1 MKHHPRVKSSV
12 ALYTISAIGFIV
24 SLHAAIPSYFN
35 SSFLSSISS
44 EKAVSIIYLIVSFIT
59 ILGLLA
65 MNSVVRKIGNLR
77 TALLLII
84 IQIAV
89 FYGLISS
96 YSPRIMIVLLILG
109 MCIVSLISFT
119 LDIFLQKN
127 TDMGHTGGIRGLY
140 MTVNNFAWVLSP
152 LIGGMLIFG
161 NNYKGVYIAGFAL
174 LLPMFY
180 LVYKNFNNFK
190 DSHYIQ
196 ISFINT
202 FIKILKDKNISKI
215 FIINTSLQTF
225 YAWMVVYT
233 PIYLHNV
240 IGFNWTEISIIFTIM
255 LLPFVFIEFPLGR
268 LADKKWGEK
277 EMLTIGFIIMGI
289 STGSLFL
296 FPEKSL
302 LIWTIMLFITRV
314 GAAIAEVMIETY
326 FFKKV
331 DDKNPEILGMFRVTR
346 PISYFIAPIITIV
359 GLTYITNPYLFLI
372 LGILCLLTLYPIL
385 TIKDTN

>member
-35 SSFLSSISS
+35 SSFLASISS

-65 MNSVVRKIGNLR
+65 MNNIVRKIGNLR

-152 LIGGMLIFG
+152 LIGGMLILG
-161 NNYKGVYIAGFAL
+161 NNYKGVYIAGFVL
-174 LLPMFY
+174 LLPMLY

-190 DSHYIQ
+190 DSHYLQ

-202 FIKILKDKNISKI
+202 FIEILKDRDISKI
-215 FIINTSLQTF
+215 FIINISLQTF

-255 LLPFVFIEFPLGR
+255 LLPFVFIEFPLGK

-331 DDKNPEILGMFRVTR
+331 DDKNPEILGMFRITR